1 MEWGRKDPPPKKWG
15 SFEKEEGRTLSML
28 VHNMCVL
35 QWGGEKSVG
44 KTIYAVDH
52 EKSQEQYLHLN
63 KSSKE
68 TMKGINLS

>member
-1 MEWGRKDPPPKKWG
+1 MGKERSSPQKMG
-15 SFEKEEGRTLSML
+15 SFKKEEGRTLSML